1 MNTRYIAISLALFVA
16 LAAACSSSPDVPD
29 QAEGKERSYRS
40 AGEEESSKDEES
52 GQSQQAGEQA
62 APDQQQGAQQPGGK
76 QQGVQQQA
84 EVPRAEGPIAHIEG
98 EPVSAEAFNSEMEKI
113 AQSGQFPVQMLGQVK
128 DQIIQK
134 VVDRELIERAIEDT
148 DIEVTDEQ
156 LEERLDEIK
165 TEFAEA
171 NEQVEGQMG
180 TLDDVVAKMGISKEE
195 FRETVRES
203 LAIEQLLVE
212 RGMEYPSDEEL
223 TEFYDENQEAF
234 ERPAQIRARHILI
247 RAEEGD
253 EAAGEKAKK
262 RAQELREKA
271 TAEDADFEELAKEHS
286 EGPSAKVGGDLGW
299 FEGGRMAPDF
309 EDAAFSLEKGEVSEP
324 VRTQF
329 GWHIIQKV
337 DEREAGVVPFDE
349 VEPQL
354 KNKLRSERVQEALE
368 SLVDELRE
376 ETEVEL
382 HPENV
387 S

>member
-1 MNTRYIAISLALFVA
+1 MNTRYIAILLALFVA
-16 LAAACSSSPDVPD
+16 LAAACSSSPEVPD
-29 QAEGKERSYRS
+29 QTEGTERTYRS
-40 AGEEESSKDEES
+40 AEDGESSSDDESSQAQES
-52 GQSQQAGEQA
+52 GEQA
-62 APDQQQGAQQPGGK
+62 GQEQGTQ

-84 EVPRAEGPIAHIEG
+84 KVPRAEGPIAHIDG

-128 DQIIQK
+128 GQIIQK
-134 VVDRELIERAIEDT
+134 VVDRELIDRAIQDA

-156 LEERLDEIK
+156 LDERLDEIK
-165 TEFAEA
+165 AEFAEA
-171 NEQVEGQMG
+171 NAQVEGQMG
-180 TLDDVVAKMGISKEE
+180 TIDDVVAKMGISKEE

-223 TEFYDENQEAF
+223 AEFYDENQQAF
-234 ERPAQIRARHILI
+234 ERPAQIHARHILI

-253 EAAGEKAKK
+253 EAASEEAKK

-271 TAEDADFEELAKEHS
+271 TAEGADFAEIAKEHS

-309 EDAAFSLEKGEVSEP
+309 EDAAFGLEKGEVSEP

-337 DEREAGVVPFDE
+337 DEREAGLVPFEE
-349 VEPQL
+349 VKPQL
-354 KNKLRSERVQEALE
+354 QNKMRSERVQEALE
-368 SLVDELRE
+368 SLVDELRQ